1 MPSVE
6 FNEDARSSAM
16 YQGQGYA
23 PTNQSKMTTWL
34 LSKGII
40 KDASQG
46 PMVLLGIAI
55 LCLALTAVV
64 IFKFIL

>member
-1 MPSVE
+1 MSSVE
-6 FNEDARSSAM
+6 FNEDARASSMYQAQSNSSAS
-16 YQGQGYA
+16 
-23 PTNQSKMTTWL
+23 QSKMTSWL
-34 LSKGII
+34 LAKGII

-55 LCLALTAVV
+55 VCLALTAFV

>member
-1 MPSVE
+1 MSSVE

-16 YQGQGYA
+16 YQNQGYPPA
-23 PTNQSKMTTWL
+23 NQSKMTTWL
-34 LSKGII
+34 LEKGII
-40 KDASQG
+40 KNAEQG

-55 LCLALTAVV
+55 LCLVLTGVV